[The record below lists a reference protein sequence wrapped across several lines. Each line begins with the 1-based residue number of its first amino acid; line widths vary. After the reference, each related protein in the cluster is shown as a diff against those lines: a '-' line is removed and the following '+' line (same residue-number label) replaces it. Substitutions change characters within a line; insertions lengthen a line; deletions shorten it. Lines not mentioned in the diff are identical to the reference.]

1 MSTWNHRIVKTEDAF
16 GPYFE
21 LVEVFYDKQGRPY
34 GYTDATIGGDD
45 LKGIVQQ
52 LEWFELALT
61 KPVLTHPRDFTGEID
76 ET

>member
-1 MSTWNHRIVKTEDAF
+1 MSTWNHRIVRTDDAF

-21 LVEVFYDKQGRPY
+21 LVEVFYDNQGRPY